1 MHSVPNMMKVTSN
14 TAEQS
19 SPPPPITCMPPDKFL
34 LPETPG
40 FCKCVDTKLF
50 RFLSFSTKAINL

>member
-19 SPPPPITCMPPDKFL
+19 SPLPITFMPLDKFL

-40 FCKCVDTKLF
+40 FCNCVEIKLF